1 MARDRFKRALGSL
14 IWALL
19 GRRRMV
25 RFGQFLVNTGRLDI
39 LNDLA
44 GNGEEVIQEVVLARA
59 NQPLVVFDVGAF
71 RGWWT
76 ERLLRIARP
85 AHRALEIYLFEPSK
99 RNHAILL
106 ERMSTFPQ
114 NASLHPVQL
123 GLSDRFGDGNFFVA
137 GTGGTNSLVKHHILT
152 PDVTTE
158 KIQLTSVDLFCR
170 EHSID
175 TLSLLKID
183 TEGHDLRVLEGC
195 KRMLSDHRIQ
205 VAQFEYNQ
213 LWIPARCFLKDAF
226 DLLQGHG
233 YCVGKVTPRGVEFY
247 TSWHWEL
254 ETFRLANFLA
264 CLPAW
269 KPRFPQIR
277 WWREA

>member
-158 KIQLTSVDLFCR
+158 KIQLTS
-170 EHSID
+170 
-175 TLSLLKID
+175 
-183 TEGHDLRVLEGC
+183 
-195 KRMLSDHRIQ
+195 
-205 VAQFEYNQ
+205 
-213 LWIPARCFLKDAF
+213 
-226 DLLQGHG
+226 
-233 YCVGKVTPRGVEFY
+233 
-247 TSWHWEL
+247 
-254 ETFRLANFLA
+254 
-264 CLPAW
+264 
-269 KPRFPQIR
+269 
-277 WWREA
+277 